1 MPFEETKILGF
12 LQYQKSDKTPCIVHA
27 DLECIIEKIDGCENN
42 PQKLST
48 TKVSKHNPSAFEMST
63 ISSFRS
69 MESKHNVYRGK
80 CCMKN
85 VCESLR
91 EHSRENINF
100 FKKVINKTAGII

>member
-12 LQYQKSDKTPCIVHA
+12 LQYQKCDKAPCIIHA
-27 DLECIIEKIDGCENN
+27 DLECIIEKIDGCKNN

-48 TKVSKHNPSAFEMST
+48 TKVSKHNPSAFAMST

-69 MESKHNVYRGK
+69 MKSKHNAYRGK

-91 EHSRENINF
+91 EHARENINF
-100 FKKVINKTAGII
+100 L